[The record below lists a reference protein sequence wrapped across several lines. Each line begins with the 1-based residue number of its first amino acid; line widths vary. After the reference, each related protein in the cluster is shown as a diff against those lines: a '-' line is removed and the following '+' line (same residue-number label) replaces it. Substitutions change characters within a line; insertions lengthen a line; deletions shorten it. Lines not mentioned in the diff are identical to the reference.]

1 VSNKSYHHGDLKEAL
16 ISSARKILTEQGA
29 DALSLRAIASDVGVS
44 HMAPYAHFK
53 NKKALFKSIAA
64 GGFREL
70 SDKMLLDS
78 QDESKPQDL
87 ILAYGAT
94 YVAFAIDNP
103 QLYRLMLGQVE
114 NTGRRNQDNNSRS
127 NKGRSESEEIGLDI
141 SLMNSEA
148 STELESS
155 STRPFILLQDAFAKA
170 NKNDNGI
177 QTKAQAVGAWAMVHG
192 MAALIIEGHFT
203 IPETMSLKE
212 FLKMTAVQSPR

>member
-1 VSNKSYHHGDLKEAL
+1 VSSKNYHHGDLKDAL
-16 ISSARKILTEQGA
+16 ISSARKILIEQGA

-53 NKKALFKSIAA
+53 NKKALFQSIAA

-78 QDESKPQDL
+78 QNFSKAQDL

-94 YVAFAIDNP
+94 YVEFALENP

-114 NTGRRNQDNNSRS
+114 NTGRRNQSASDQTD
-127 NKGRSESEEIGLDI
+127 LDI
-141 SLMNSEA
+141 SLMSPVM
-148 STELESS
+148 SSELEVS
-155 STRPFILLQDAFAKA
+155 STRPFLLLHDAFARA
-170 NKNDNGI
+170 NKQDDDV
-177 QTKAQAVGAWAMVHG
+177 QVRAQAVGAWAMVHG

-203 IPETMSLKE
+203 IPDTMSVKA
-212 FLKMTAVQSPR
+212 FLTMTAVQSLR

>member
-16 ISSARKILTEQGA
+16 ISSARKILSEQGA

-64 GGFREL
+64 SGFREL
-70 SDKMLLDS
+70 SERMLLDS
-78 QDESKPQDL
+78 QDLSKAQDL

-114 NTGRRNQDNNSRS
+114 NTGRRNQDN
-127 NKGRSESEEIGLDI
+127 KESVGGAEESALDI
-141 SLMNSEA
+141 SLMQQEA
-148 STELESS
+148 STELEAS
-155 STRPFILLQDAFAKA
+155 STRPFSLLQAAFAKA
-170 NKNDNGI
+170 NKNDDAMQI
-177 QTKAQAVGAWAMVHG
+177 KAQAVGAWAMVHG

-203 IPETMSLKE
+203 IPDTLSLKE
-212 FLKMTAVQSPR
+212 FLMMTAVQSPR

>member
-64 GGFREL
+64 SGFRAL
-70 SDKMLLDS
+70 SEQMLLDS
-78 QDESKPQDL
+78 QGLIKPQDF

-114 NTGRRNQDNNSRS
+114 NTGRRNQDN
-127 NKGRSESEEIGLDI
+127 KESINDTGESALDI
-141 SLMNSEA
+141 SLMKHSA
-148 STELESS
+148 STELETS
-155 STRPFILLQDAFAKA
+155 STQPFSLLQAAFAKA
-170 NKNDNGI
+170 NKSGDAMQI
-177 QTKAQAVGAWAMVHG
+177 KAQAVGAWAMVHG

-203 IPETMSLKE
+203 IPDTMSLKE
-212 FLKMTAVQSPR
+212 FLTMTAVQSSR